1 MAAFAAD
8 GSNSVTRESLFHGG
22 AHRYVT
28 ASGLFMTNLDS
39 FSDPSNGSGM
49 KNNAEP
55 EVIRVLLVDTQTIYR
70 VGMRN
75 IFAVEDNIRVVA
87 EVESSENLQAA
98 IDRFPASLAIVE
110 DKLVASPEALTTLIR
125 LAPQMKI
132 VVVGE
137 VAERNA
143 IVEFYRAGVRG
154 MILRSI
160 SPDLLVKCVRQVAAG
175 ETWMDQRTINWVLEA
190 YRSNTGAT
198 TANSSA
204 ARPHLSPK
212 ELAVIA
218 RVSEGKRNKE
228 IAYELGTSEQVI
240 KNYLRKVYEK
250 LGVSDRVE
258 LALYSLD
265 QQAQKRVNG

>member
-1 MAAFAAD
+1 
-8 GSNSVTRESLFHGG
+8 
-22 AHRYVT
+22 
-28 ASGLFMTNLDS
+28 MTNLNS
-39 FSDPSNGSGM
+39 ISDPSNTGGESNGS
-49 KNNAEP
+49 ESP
-55 EVIRVLLVDTQTIYR
+55 VIRVLLVDTQTIYR

-87 EVESSENLQAA
+87 EVESPVHLQAA

-110 DKLVASPEALTTLIR
+110 DKLVNSPDALATIIR
-125 LAPQMKI
+125 MAPQMKI

-137 VAERNA
+137 VAEKDA

-175 ETWMDQRTINWVLEA
+175 ETWMDQRTINWVLDA
-190 YRSNTGAT
+190 YRSNSGVPRAT
-198 TANSSA
+198 SA

-258 LALYSLD
+258 LALYNLD
-265 QQAQKRVNG
+265 QQAQKRANG